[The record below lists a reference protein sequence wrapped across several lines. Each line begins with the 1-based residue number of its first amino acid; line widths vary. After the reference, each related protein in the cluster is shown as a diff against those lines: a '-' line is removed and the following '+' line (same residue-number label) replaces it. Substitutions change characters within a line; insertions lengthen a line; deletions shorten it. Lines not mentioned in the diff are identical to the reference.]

1 VASVSRVSDTTSV
14 GSRQTRRCIHLES
27 NKSSI
32 SHCDYYMEGGTC
44 SPSPGLE
51 REYKLKFENGTVL
64 DEDVDKYTL
73 NLTLANLSTGESL
86 LLIL

>member
-1 VASVSRVSDTTSV
+1 MITTW
-14 GSRQTRRCIHLES
+14 
-27 NKSSI
+27 K
-32 SHCDYYMEGGTC
+32 GGEVDREIT
-44 SPSPGLE
+44 PGLE